1 MANSPRKTPTALSS
15 TLKMESSTQPD
26 FRALC
31 SELVKAGTDYI
42 FDDREVVEFDQ
53 ALAKARAAL
62 READQSPALVKD
74 VAKAIAATCKPGTDY
89 VLFWDDA
96 AKAAILAVTR
106 WLLTEAASNAYC
118 GSIAAK
124 LELEAE
130 K

>member
-1 MANSPRKTPTALSS
+1 VDDDRDIVSISLRE
-15 TLKMESSTQPD
+15 LKETQQPD

-31 SELVKAGTDYI
+31 SELVKTGTDYI

-62 READQSPALVKD
+62 QETAQPSTLVKD
-74 VAKAIAATCKPGTDY
+74 VGKAIAATCKPGTGH

-96 AKAAILAVTR
+96 AKAAILAVAE
-106 WLLTEAASNAYC
+106 WLLTEGASNAYC

-124 LELEAE
+124 LEFESE
-130 K
+130 KNDG